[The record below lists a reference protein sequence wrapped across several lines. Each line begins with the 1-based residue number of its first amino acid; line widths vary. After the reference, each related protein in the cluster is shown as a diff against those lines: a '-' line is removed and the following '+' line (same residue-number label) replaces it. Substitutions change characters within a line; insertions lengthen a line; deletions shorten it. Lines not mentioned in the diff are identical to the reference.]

1 MYNFCKVTVLL
12 PIVLSFFCLTINAEV
27 PPDVK
32 AGIAKYSPDLVKFAA
47 SAIIVSEVNKA
58 NTSPPAELS
67 SMTNDTWKNMS
78 ILSPEVKLITKGEL
92 SQFLVKNK
100 PAFVS
105 EIFVSAK
112 NGTKVGFISKPTSWS
127 HLGVPKHDKPMQGK
141 NWTGEVELDESTGIN
156 QIQVSFPVLD
166 AGNKPIGSIVFGL
179 DVSKI
184 TAK

>member
-1 MYNFCKVTVLL
+1 ILL
-12 PIVLSFFCLTINAEV
+12 FFSLTAFAEI
-27 PPDVK
+27 PSDIL
-32 AGIAKYSPDLVKFAA
+32 AGITKYTPELTKFAA
-47 SAIIVSEVNKA
+47 NEIIITEVKKA
-58 NTSPPAELS
+58 NASQPAELS
-67 SMTNDTWKNMS
+67 SMTNDKWKNLS

-105 EIFVSAK
+105 EIFISPK

-127 HLGVPKHDKPMQGK
+127 HLGKPKHDIPMQGK
-141 NWTGEVELDESTGIN
+141 NWTGDVELDESTGIK

-166 AGNKPIGSIVFGL
+166 ESKKAIGSIVFGL
-179 DVSKI
+179 DVAKI